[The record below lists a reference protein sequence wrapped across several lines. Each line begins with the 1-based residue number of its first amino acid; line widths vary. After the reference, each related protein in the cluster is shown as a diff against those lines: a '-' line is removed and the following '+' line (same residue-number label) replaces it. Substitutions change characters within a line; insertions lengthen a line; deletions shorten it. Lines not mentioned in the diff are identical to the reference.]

1 MKLCL
6 LFGQHPIIVIGKYY
20 SKNTCYTIY
29 LYQCCYLIINVIR
42 CGNVAAILELSET
55 LQRDFTIFEAAPQEN
70 RGMPTKKHAA
80 DYFL

>member
-6 LFGQHPIIVIGKYY
+6 LFGQHQIIVIGKYY
-20 SKNTCYTIY
+20 SKKKIHIILFIN
-29 LYQCCYLIINVIR
+29 LYNNIVR

>member
-1 MKLCL
+1 MNTDYCIILIYINHKCL
-6 LFGQHPIIVIGKYY
+6 F
-20 SKNTCYTIY
+20 S
-29 LYQCCYLIINVIR
+29 

>member
-1 MKLCL
+1 M
-6 LFGQHPIIVIGKYY
+6 Y
-20 SKNTCYTIY
+20 NY
-29 LYQCCYLIINVIR
+29 LYLINKYIYIYFR

-70 RGMPTKKHAA
+70 RGMPTKKHTA

>member
-1 MKLCL
+1 M
-6 LFGQHPIIVIGKYY
+6 
-20 SKNTCYTIY
+20 
-29 LYQCCYLIINVIR
+29 IR

>member
-1 MKLCL
+1 MYY
-6 LFGQHPIIVIGKYY
+6 IVLQIW
-20 SKNTCYTIY
+20 IY
-29 LYQCCYLIINVIR
+29 IYVFVFHTYIHYIR

>member
-1 MKLCL
+1 M
-6 LFGQHPIIVIGKYY
+6 V
-20 SKNTCYTIY
+20 NT
-29 LYQCCYLIINVIR
+29 IR

>member
-6 LFGQHPIIVIGKYY
+6 LFGQHQIIVIGKYY
-20 SKNTCYTIY
+20 SKKYILYYLFIY
-29 LYQCCYLIINVIR
+29 LFIYIIR

>member
-1 MKLCL
+1 MKPCL
-6 LFGQHPIIVIGKYY
+6 LFGQHPTIVIGKYY
-20 SKNTCYTIY
+20 SKIYIIY
-29 LYQCCYLIINVIR
+29 LLMLLFNRLIVNTIR

-70 RGMPTKKHAA
+70 RGMPTKKYAA

>member
-1 MKLCL
+1 MPLFCDTNTNLRTFFSLC
-6 LFGQHPIIVIGKYY
+6 
-20 SKNTCYTIY
+20 TCIH
-29 LYQCCYLIINVIR
+29 LIR

>member
-1 MKLCL
+1 M
-6 LFGQHPIIVIGKYY
+6 
-20 SKNTCYTIY
+20 YT
-29 LYQCCYLIINVIR
+29 LLIIILFLQCMIR